1 MQGKQERPSV
11 TRDRV
16 FAAAD
21 ALAGE
26 GIQPTVKLIGDRSG
40 RSLSIIAPQIADWK
54 AERRGHAVADS
65 PDTQGNGV
73 TALRQVWAAAC
84 NAAQAAIH
92 AEREG
97 LAAARRTMKREGAEL
112 AEEIS
117 DRQGKLDAAQKSR
130 G

>member
-26 GIQPTVKLIGDRSG
+26 GIQPTVKLIGDRGG
-40 RSLSIIAPQIADWK
+40 RSLSTIAPNALTGRQSA
-54 AERRGHAVADS
+54 AATPSRTGSRRRGNVA
-65 PDTQGNGV
+65 
-73 TALRQVWAAAC
+73 TAFRQVWAAAC

-97 LAAARRTMKREGAEL
+97 LASAKRTMKREGAEL
-112 AEEIS
+112 AEEITG
-117 DRQGKLDAAQKSR
+117 RPGKLDAAQKER